1 MDGYEATR
9 RLREMENDAGRHTAV
24 IAIAANAM
32 ATDRDRCRVAGMDD
46 YVVKPLVPE
55 ELIECIASHLF

>member
-1 MDGYEATR
+1 MDM
-9 RLREMENDAGRHTAV
+9 RLRGDSARWKMTPEGTLQ